1 MEKRFLNMPDDFDMN
16 IQCEELY
23 DDEYG
28 LEWADRF
35 EDPRYL
41 DEE

>member
-1 MEKRFLNMPDDFDMN
+1 MEKRFLKMFDDFDTA
-16 IQCEELY
+16 IQCEEFE
-23 DDEYG
+23 EY

-41 DEE
+41 DEEG